1 MSGGGGGGGNWSQ
14 NGRPP
19 GLGSEGGGADS
30 NGGGSGGIDPCDIAA
45 ITNLNSPN
53 PNVIRGL
60 QAGDKLQI
68 DLRTGPP
75 RLLLAVTA
83 TGQTAGSI
91 TSPQMATIIQCILQ
105 GVNYVADVISVRG
118 GICQVRVHR

>member
-1 MSGGGGGGGNWSQ
+1 MSGGGNSGGSDWSR
-14 NGRPP
+14 NGRPD
-19 GLGSEGGGADS
+19 GQGGAT
-30 NGGGSGGIDPCDIAA
+30 GQGGSGTDGGADPCDIAA

-105 GVNYVADVISVRG
+105 GVNYVAEVISVRG